1 MQKMID
7 NAITVLLG
15 LVIGSLFFFVVQAK
29 AEPPNIYYEQVRP
42 SPHPVQKESKQDDLI
57 TQTVNIILAQ
67 GFSGAIIV
75 VLFGY
80 IWKESKNNRATH
92 QENFDKF
99 VTISGE
105 CSGHMASVSARLE
118 NIEREIESSKQ
129 LSMLQATRKG

>member
-1 MQKMID
+1 MQKLID
-7 NAITVLLG
+7 NIITIILG
-15 LVIGSLFFFVVQAK
+15 LVIGSLFFFAVQAK
-29 AEPPNIYYEQVRP
+29 GEPPNMYEERSRP
-42 SPHPVQKESKQDDLI
+42 SPHPVHQESKQDDLI

-80 IWKESKNNRATH
+80 IWKEGKINRSSQ
-92 QENFDKF
+92 QENFNKF
-99 VTISGE
+99 VEISAE

-129 LSMLQATRKG
+129 LSMLQASRKG

>member
-1 MQKMID
+1 MQKLID
-7 NAITVLLG
+7 SCVTIFLG

-29 AEPPNIYYEQVRP
+29 AEPPNFDQYGYRD
-42 SPHPVQKESKQDDLI
+42 SPHPVQEKSNQEDLI

-80 IWKESKNNRATH
+80 IWKEGKNNRAIH

-99 VTISGE
+99 VTISAE
-105 CSGHMASVSARLE
+105 CSGHMAEVSSKLDG
-118 NIEREIESSKQ
+118 IEREVESMKQIELMKRS
-129 LSMLQATRKG
+129 